1 MTPPRRMLDQEEALV
16 HRLLMEMAD
25 AADTA
30 VADAMRAFEVHDL
43 ELARTVIDNDR
54 AINRMQREIEDE
66 CITTV
71 ARQQPMATDLRKL
84 VSDMNIASEL
94 ERIADHG
101 ADIAK
106 IVVQVDAEIPD
117 GVAPG
122 LEQLTNEVREM
133 LVSVMK
139 AYQAND
145 RQAAL
150 DVAGKDDEV
159 DTMEHQLVA
168 ELFAR
173 MELNPAEN
181 MICTKTMWIAHN
193 LERIADRVTNIAE
206 RIAYITTGESVELNR

>member
-16 HRLLMEMAD
+16 HRLLLDMAS

-30 VADAMRAFEVHDL
+30 IADSMRALETHDL
-43 ELARTVIDNDR
+43 TLAQQVVANDR
-54 AINRMQREIEDE
+54 SINQMQRKIEDE

-84 VSDMNIASEL
+84 VSDMNIAAEL

-106 IVVQVDAEIPD
+106 IVVQIDAEMRDAFVPAL
-117 GVAPG
+117 GR
-122 LEQLTNEVREM
+122 LTDEVRAM
-133 LVSVMK
+133 LVSVMR
-139 AYQAND
+139 AYQDNN

-150 DVAGKDDEV
+150 EVAARDDRI
-159 DTMEHQLVA
+159 DTLERQLVA
-168 ELFAR
+168 DLFAH
-173 MELNPAEN
+173 MERNPADN
-181 MICTKTMWIAHN
+181 VICTKTMWIAHN

-206 RIAYITTGESVELNR
+206 RIAYIATGESVELNS